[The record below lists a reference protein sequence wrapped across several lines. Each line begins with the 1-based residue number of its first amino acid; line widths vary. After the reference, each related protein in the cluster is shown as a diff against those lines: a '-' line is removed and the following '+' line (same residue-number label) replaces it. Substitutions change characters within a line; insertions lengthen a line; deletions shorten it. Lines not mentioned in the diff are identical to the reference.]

1 MIRINLLAVERD
13 RGKQRRAGIAVSQ
26 KVAIGA
32 GLIFVATAGGIA
44 WPFWTLRESSARID
58 EELAAARQEITRL
71 SSVLERVKEFDARR
85 AQLTQRVA
93 LIEQLRKG
101 QAGPVRMLDQVSD
114 SLPEGLWLTELR
126 QEGDAVIVQ
135 GRSTTLTSLS
145 DFVANLE
152 ASGYFVPPVS
162 IVDSQLEA
170 QPQGEV
176 VRFELRG
183 QFSLPGS

>member
-13 RGKQRRAGIAVSQ
+13 RAKRRAGIAVSQ
-26 KVAIGA
+26 KVAIGSVSVFVVA
-32 GLIFVATAGGIA
+32 VGLVG
-44 WPFWTLRESSARID
+44 WQFWGLRQSSQRLD

-71 SSVLERVKEFDARR
+71 SSVLEQVKEFDARR
-85 AQLTQRVA
+85 AQLAQRVT
-93 LIEQLRKG
+93 LIEQLRQG
-101 QAGPVRMLDQVSD
+101 QAGPVRLLDQVSASIPD
-114 SLPEGLWLTELR
+114 GLWLTELR
-126 QEGDAVIVQ
+126 QEGAAVVVQ

-152 ASGYFVPPVS
+152 SSGHFLPPVE

-183 QFSLPGS
+183 QFQLPGS